1 MAEILLEN
9 IAKSYKVNGGT
20 LPIIDDISIQV
31 QENEFVSLIGPSG
44 CGKSTLFNII
54 CGLSEPDQGRVLL
67 SAQSGVRAGE
77 VVSYM
82 PQKDLLLPWR
92 TVLDNVILA
101 REVSGGDKRA
111 IKKEA
116 LQLMPLFGLKGFENS
131 YPAELSGGMRQRAA
145 LMRTVL
151 ARRRVLLLDEP
162 FGALDAITRTRMQ
175 QWLLEVW
182 DNFKQAV
189 FFVTHDVDE
198 AIFLSDR
205 VYVLTPRP
213 ARVCLHLEVKLSRP
227 REFEIFTTP
236 QFLSLKRQII
246 DALYYGVVG

>member
-1 MAEILLEN
+1 MVEIFLEGV
-9 IAKSYKVNGGT
+9 AKSFLLNGT
-20 LPIIDDISIQV
+20 SLPVLDNVSLQV
-31 QENEFVSLIGPSG
+31 LEGEFVSLIGPSG

-54 CGLSEPDQGRVLL
+54 CGLTAPDRGRVLL
-67 SAQSGVRAGE
+67 GDQYGVPAGE
-77 VVSYM
+77 VVAYM

-101 REVSGGDKRA
+101 RRA
-111 IKKEA
+111 VGRDRIAVQHEA
-116 LQLMPLFGLKGFENS
+116 RELMPLFGLAGFENC

-162 FGALDAITRTRMQ
+162 LGALDAITRTRMQ
-175 QWLLEVW
+175 QWLLKVW
-182 DNFKQAV
+182 NNFKQAV
-189 FFVTHDVDE
+189 LFVTHDIDE

-213 ARVCLHLEVKLSRP
+213 ARVCMHLPVRLPRP
-227 REFEIFTTP
+227 RRAELFTAP
-236 QFLSLKRQII
+236 DFLALKRKIMC
-246 DALYYGVVG
+246 ALQVK

>member
-1 MAEILLEN
+1 MAEIILED
-9 IAKSYKVNGGT
+9 IEKSYMVDGEPLPVLGGV
-20 LPIIDDISIQV
+20 SAAV
-31 QENEFVSLIGPSG
+31 GEGEFVSLIGPSG

-54 CGLSEPDQGRVLL
+54 CGLTGPDRGRVVLGGKTG
-67 SAQSGVRAGE
+67 ARAGE

-101 REVSGGDKRA
+101 REVAGENRETA
-111 IKKEA
+111 RREA
-116 LQLMPLFGLKGFENS
+116 RELMPLFGLAGFENS

-145 LMRTVL
+145 LMRAVL

-182 DNFKQAV
+182 DKFRQAV
-189 FFVTHDVDE
+189 FFVTHDIDE
-198 AIFLSDR
+198 ALILSDR

-213 ARVCLHLEVKLSRP
+213 ARVRLHLEVGLPRP
-227 REFEIFTTP
+227 RRAETLTDP
-236 QFLSLKRQII
+236 RFLALKRQIMR
-246 DALYYGVVG
+246 ALLG